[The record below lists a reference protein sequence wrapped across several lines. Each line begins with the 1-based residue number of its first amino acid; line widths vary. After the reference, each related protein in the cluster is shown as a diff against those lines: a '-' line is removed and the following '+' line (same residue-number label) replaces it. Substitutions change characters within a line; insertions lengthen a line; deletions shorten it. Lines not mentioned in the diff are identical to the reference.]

1 MEENRSR
8 IRRQERKNKKRR
20 GYIMITAAVLGLIT
34 LSSVFASARTD
45 EDIIRELVSLRT
57 DTLSGFYAGEIDR
70 EDAIKTINSIEGDHL
85 LKEDLQNI
93 DLYFQTDIEQVKE
106 YSFEK
111 ISVTKSEEDM
121 ICADVTMEW
130 EAEGIDGTDNFTVTY
145 NVICQKDKESYKLVQ
160 FF

>member
-20 GYIMITAAVLGLIT
+20 EYIIITAAVLGLIA

-70 EDAIKTINSIEGDHL
+70 
-85 LKEDLQNI
+85 
-93 DLYFQTDIEQVKE
+93 
-106 YSFEK
+106 
-111 ISVTKSEEDM
+111 
-121 ICADVTMEW
+121 
-130 EAEGIDGTDNFTVTY
+130 
-145 NVICQKDKESYKLVQ
+145 
-160 FF
+160 

>member
-1 MEENRSR
+1 MVENRSR

-20 GYIMITAAVLGLIT
+20 EYIFITAAVLGLIA

-70 EDAIKTINSIEGDHL
+70 EDAIKIINSIEGDHL

-106 YSFEK
+106 YSFE
-111 ISVTKSEEDM
+111 
-121 ICADVTMEW
+121 
-130 EAEGIDGTDNFTVTY
+130 NP
-145 NVICQKDKESYKLVQ
+145 
-160 FF
+160 

>member
-20 GYIMITAAVLGLIT
+20 EYIIITAAVLGLIA

-70 EDAIKTINSIEGDHL
+70 EDAIKIINSIEGDHL

-130 EAEGIDGTDNFTVTY
+130 EAEGIDGTDNVTVTY
-145 NVICQKDKESYKLVQ
+145 NVICQKDKESYNLVQ

>member
-20 GYIMITAAVLGLIT
+20 EYIIITAAVLGLIA

-57 DTLSGFYAGEIDR
+57 DTLSGF
-70 EDAIKTINSIEGDHL
+70 HL

>member
-20 GYIMITAAVLGLIT
+20 EYIIITAAVLGLIA

-70 EDAIKTINSIEGDHL
+70 EDAIKIINSIEGDHL

-121 ICADVTMEW
+121 I
-130 EAEGIDGTDNFTVTY
+130 
-145 NVICQKDKESYKLVQ
+145 
-160 FF
+160 